1 MFLQV
6 RERANT
12 RQLYVHDEFLEDE
25 IKKADSL
32 QTSPRGKTTTAT
44 RGTSLCK
51 SILHGI
57 YAADNASVS
66 KVVDSNGEP
75 KASDIKTFSQDRNI
89 LYQFSGNI
97 REESQAAEAE
107 RYAQRGFMESSEPS
121 AEDKLKRDIQ
131 DCYKKVD
138 LIESTKE
145 SRSIL
150 LRYSR
155 LQQGKGVLF

>member
-1 MFLQV
+1 MP
-6 RERANT
+6 RAEN
-12 RQLYVHDEFLEDE
+12 QLYVREVFVEDD
-25 IKKADSL
+25 IKRKAGSPL
-32 QTSPRGKTTTAT
+32 QIREYGEKAISHLRG
-44 RGTSLCK
+44 SDLYK
-51 SILHGI
+51 SILQNI

-66 KVVDSNGEP
+66 KVVDFNRES
-75 KASDIKTFSQDRNI
+75 KASDIKAFSQDRNI

-138 LIESTKE
+138 LIESPKE